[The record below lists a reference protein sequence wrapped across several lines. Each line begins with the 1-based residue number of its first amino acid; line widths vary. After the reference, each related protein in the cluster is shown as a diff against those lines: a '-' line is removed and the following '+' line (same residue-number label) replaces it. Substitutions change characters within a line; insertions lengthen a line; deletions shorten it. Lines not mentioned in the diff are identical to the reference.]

1 MKNKAIGELVW
12 KSEKE
17 QIKEVE
23 EIKKTRDKDYG
34 QDGKIVVAEG
44 KFVYRGVAYLIK
56 VMRYFNYREGF
67 TTMGRDR
74 ISDCHAVVEYPD
86 ETRPII
92 ELIPNDYSSE
102 FLYHDTL
109 HSWND
114 KQTTEQQIVVC
125 QDWAKRD
132 IDNLLDGEISKQI
145 DEGIKALQEVKDKLN
160 KKAKEI
166 RK

>member
-1 MKNKAIGELVW
+1 MKNKVIGELVW

-23 EIKKTRDKDYG
+23 RIKKTRDKNYG
-34 QDGKIVVAEG
+34 QYGKIVVAEG
-44 KFVYRGVAYLIK
+44 KFVYRGIAYLIK
-56 VMRYFNYREGF
+56 VLRYFNYREGF

-74 ISDCHAVVEYPD
+74 ISDHHAVVEYPE

-92 ELIPNDYSSE
+92 DLIPNDYGSE

-114 KQTTEQQIVVC
+114 KQTTERQIEVC
-125 QDWAKRD
+125 HDWAKRD

-145 DEGIKALQEVKDKLN
+145 EKGIKTLQEVKDKLD
-160 KKAKEI
+160 KKAMEFK
-166 RK
+166 R

>member
-1 MKNKAIGELVW
+1 MKNKVIGELVW
-12 KSEKE
+12 KSEQE

-44 KFVYRGVAYLIK
+44 KFVYRGIAYLIK
-56 VMRYFNYREGF
+56 VLRYFNYRNGF

-74 ISDCHAVVEYPD
+74 ISDHHAVVEVPD
-86 ETRPII
+86 ETQPII
-92 ELIPNDYSSE
+92 DLIPRDYESE

-114 KQTTEQQIVVC
+114 KQTTEQQIKVC
-125 QDWAKRD
+125 HDWAKKD
-132 IDNLLDGEISKQI
+132 IDNLLDGEISKRI
-145 DEGIKALQEVKDKLN
+145 EEGIKTLQEAKDELD

-166 RK
+166 KR

>member
-1 MKNKAIGELVW
+1 MKKEIIGKLVW

-23 EIKKTRDKDYG
+23 NIKKTRDKGYG
-34 QDGKIVVAEG
+34 QDGKIEIAEG
-44 KFVYRGVAYLIK
+44 TFVYRGVSYLIK
-56 VMRYFNYREGF
+56 VLRYFNYRDGF

-86 ETRPII
+86 ETKPII
-92 ELIPNDYSSE
+92 DLIPNDYSSE

-114 KQTTEQQIVVC
+114 KQTTEQQIEVC

-132 IDNLLDGEISKQI
+132 IDNLLDGEISKRI
-145 DEGIKALQEVKDKLN
+145 DEGIKVLQEAKDKLN

-166 RK
+166 KQ